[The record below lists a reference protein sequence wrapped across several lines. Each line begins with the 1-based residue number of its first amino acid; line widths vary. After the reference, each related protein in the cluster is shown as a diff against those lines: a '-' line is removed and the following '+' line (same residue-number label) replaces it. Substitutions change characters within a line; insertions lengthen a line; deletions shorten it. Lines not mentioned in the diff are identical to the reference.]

1 MSFSSNPSDVR
12 DPSVF
17 LSIVVPCFNEE
28 EGIHELYRR
37 ITSVCAG
44 MDLSSYELVLIND
57 GSSDKTWSYMR
68 ALHEADNR
76 IICINLSRNFG
87 HQLALTA
94 GLKIASGQRIFII
107 DADLQD
113 PPELLPAMM
122 VRLDAG
128 VDVVYGQRIKRE
140 GETLFKKKSASL
152 FYRLLDRLVDIDIP
166 VDTGDFRLISRRAVN
181 ALNCMPENHRFI
193 RGMVTWIGMRQEAFP
208 YERAARFAGTTKY
221 PFVKMLKFAFDAITG
236 FSVKPLR
243 FASYL
248 GVGAALLSVFL
259 GAYVLYAW
267 CEGQTVPGWTS
278 LAVIMLL
285 MGSCQLIVL
294 GIMGEYVGR
303 LYIEGKSRPLYVI
316 QEVLAGSS
324 KRSDT

>member
-1 MSFSSNPSDVR
+1 M
-12 DPSVF
+12 F

>member
-1 MSFSSNPSDVR
+1 M
-12 DPSVF
+12 F

-28 EGIHELYRR
+28 EGIYELYRR

-44 MDLSSYELVLIND
+44 MDPCSYELVLIND
-57 GSSDKTWSYMR
+57 GSSDKTWSCMR
-68 ALHEADNR
+68 ALHEADTR
-76 IICINLSRNFG
+76 IVCINLSRNFG

-94 GLKIASGQRIFII
+94 GLKVANGQRIFII

-122 VRLDAG
+122 ARLDAG

-140 GETLFKKKSASL
+140 GETLFKKKSASM

-181 ALNCMPENHRFI
+181 ALNGMPENHRFI
-193 RGMVTWIGMRQEAFP
+193 RGMVSWIGMRQEAFP

-248 GVGAALLSVFL
+248 GVAAASLSVLL
-259 GAYVLYAW
+259 GVYVLYAW
-267 CEGQTVPGWTS
+267 CAGQTVPGWTS

-324 KRSDT
+324 KRSDA